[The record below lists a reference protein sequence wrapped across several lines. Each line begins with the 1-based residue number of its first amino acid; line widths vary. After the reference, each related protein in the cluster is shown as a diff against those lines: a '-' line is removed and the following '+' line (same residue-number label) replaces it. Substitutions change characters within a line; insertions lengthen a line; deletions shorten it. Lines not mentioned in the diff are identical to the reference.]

1 MLPNRVPFYPHF
13 DPQPPYFKK
22 ALKTGHCHQTATGFA
37 KPLEPNATL
46 DTLASP
52 ADDVRHP

>member
-1 MLPNRVPFYPHF
+1 MGSPLPSKLRIS
-13 DPQPPYFKK
+13 
-22 ALKTGHCHQTATGFA
+22 TAPATSRGLRR
-37 KPLEPNATL
+37 PENPNANL